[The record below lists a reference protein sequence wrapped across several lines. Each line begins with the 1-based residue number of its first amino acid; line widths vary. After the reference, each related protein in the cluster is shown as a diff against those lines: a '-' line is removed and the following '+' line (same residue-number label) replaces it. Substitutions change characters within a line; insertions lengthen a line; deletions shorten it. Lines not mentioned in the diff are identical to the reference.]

1 MADEEIEDD
10 IDQELKS
17 LIEPEEKF
25 MEKEES
31 IVEEINDENEN
42 TMILIDD
49 DDDDVK
55 KEENDKEEIENNDGE
70 KSESIEK
77 IKRSPQDSS
86 DVSLEEESRISSKL
100 TENDKDELAKEKE
113 KEEKEEEEEEEE
125 EKEKV
130 EEKEKEK
137 EKKKLMQQ
145 VQKGSRQCGRQFREI
160 IGKQELKR
168 EELEKHEGNLRQRL
182 DVLECSMPAVMVWNI
197 WQRMAQ
203 GAPIPNLQQLI
214 EKQFRTPA
222 AGESCC
228 PNTPSQHYDCR
239 IREVEAER
247 KTAHKRLEEA
257 RILWLEKDTKL
268 KERRDKL
275 EEAKQIQEERK
286 GKIERLTNETNKL
299 REILKKMDEQSEDE
313 MAGFCESGECGD
325 VQCRERWLRGVSSV
339 DSIKAIDV
347 ECLARLRQLAEN
359 ELMMKKQI
367 AELERKEETYM
378 RTLQHADEMW
388 SKIEGDTGDRLSA
401 LQEQLDRE
409 ANANQQLASRI
420 RELEDELEKLR
431 VRMVLCKSELTKY
444 TSVEKIETIIGGED
458 DFAKTTDKM
467 VGIRPKV
474 AAKVI
479 GREDD
484 LADVL
489 DKEILIKDK
498 LDDKETLAKVDVQD
512 KEVSPVIGKPAEP
525 MEPEKM
531 DAMHKYLAMLG
542 SLEELYYDDDYGI
555 CGSEFVCY
563 EENWQ
568 GIPTEVELSTTYT
581 GSTPVISEK
590 IIPTDDIKE
599 ELDEYIEDDDI
610 LTQLIDGAI
619 VKSELKHIPE
629 DTKEIDETFKKEYD
643 YDEEEIYEEI
653 YEPEDIFEKIDKPV
667 IDQDN
672 AIIPLNKLRSWV
684 NTVDSIRFVISVRI
698 TL

>member
-1 MADEEIEDD
+1 MADEEVEND

-17 LIEPEEKF
+17 LVESEEKF
-25 MEKEES
+25 MEEDSVVCCRIEDTTIS
-31 IVEEINDENEN
+31 I
-42 TMILIDD
+42 
-49 DDDDVK
+49 DDDVK
-55 KEENDKEEIENNDGE
+55 KGENDKEEVENNDGE
-70 KSESIEK
+70 KSGSIEK
-77 IKRSPQDSS
+77 IKRFPQDSS
-86 DVSLEEESRISSKL
+86 DVSLKEESTTSSKL
-100 TENDKDELAKEKE
+100 TENDKDEL
-113 KEEKEEEEEEEE
+113 
-125 EKEKV
+125 
-130 EEKEKEK
+130 
-137 EKKKLMQQ
+137 
-145 VQKGSRQCGRQFREI
+145 VQKGCRQCGRQFREI

-168 EELEKHEGNLRQRL
+168 EELEKREGNLRQRL
-182 DVLECSMPAVMVWNI
+182 DVLECSMPAVMVWNV

-247 KTAHKRLEEA
+247 KTAHRRLEEA
-257 RILWLEKDTKL
+257 RILWLEKDAKL

-275 EEAKQIQEERK
+275 EEAKKIQEERK
-286 GKIERLTNETNKL
+286 GKIECLTKEAKKL
-299 REILKKMDEQSEDE
+299 RETLKKMDEQSEDE

-347 ECLARLRQLAEN
+347 ECLARLRQLAES

-388 SKIEGDTGDRLSA
+388 SKIEGDTADTSSA
-401 LQEQLDRE
+401 LQEQLDRK

-420 RELEDELEKLR
+420 CELEDELEKLR
-431 VRMVLCKSELTKY
+431 VRMALCRSELTKY

-498 LDDKETLAKVDVQD
+498 QDDKETLAKVDVQD
-512 KEVSPVIGKPAEP
+512 KEVSPVIGRPTEP

-555 CGSEFVCY
+555 CGSEFACY

-568 GIPTEVELSTTYT
+568 GIATDVELSTTYT

-599 ELDEYIEDDDI
+599 ELDEEIEEDDI
-610 LTQLIDGAI
+610 LTQLIDEAI
-619 VKSELKHIPE
+619 VKSEFKHIPE
-629 DTKEIDETFKKEYD
+629 DSKEIDETFKKEDD
-643 YDEEEIYEEI
+643 YEEEEIYEEI
-653 YEPEDIFEKIDKPV
+653 YEPEDILEEIDKPV

-684 NTVDSIRFVISVRI
+684 NNVDSIRLVISVRI